1 MTQHPEETSSNMNAV
16 ILWYF
21 ADPMCSWCWGFS
33 PVIET
38 LREEFHE
45 RAKIALVLG
54 GLRPGETAPL
64 TAAGREDILHHWRQ
78 VHERTG
84 QPFRFDNALPPG
96 FVYDTEPASR
106 AVVTIG
112 GLEPTL
118 IFSLFRA
125 IQNAFYAEGRD
136 VTQAGVLAELA
147 AGLGVDAAAFLQAFD
162 SDAARAKTQAHF
174 RQARQ
179 AGVRGFPALILQ
191 QDSQLH
197 AVSNGCQPLE
207 AVREAIGR
215 SLQPAI

>member
-1 MTQHPEETSSNMNAV
+1 MNAT

-33 PVIET
+33 PVIEA
-38 LREEFHE
+38 LRDEY
-45 RAKIALVLG
+45 RDRMKIALVLG
-54 GLRPGETAPL
+54 GLRHETAPM
-64 TAAGREDILHHWRQ
+64 TAAGRVDILHHWQQ

-84 QPFRFDNALPPG
+84 QPFRFDNALPEG
-96 FVYDTEPASR
+96 FVYDTEPACR

-112 GLEPTL
+112 GIEPTL
-118 IFSLFRA
+118 IFPLFRA

-136 VTQAGVLAELA
+136 VTQAGALAELA
-147 AGLGVDAAAFLQAFD
+147 AGLGVDAAAFTQVFD

-197 AVSNGCQPLE
+197 AVGNGCLPLE
-207 AVREAIGR
+207 TVRGKVGAC
-215 SLQPAI
+215 LTA

>member
-1 MTQHPEETSSNMNAV
+1 MSPP

-38 LREEFHE
+38 LRDEY
-45 RAKIALVLG
+45 RDRLKIALVLG
-54 GLRPGETAPL
+54 GLRPGETAPM

-84 QPFRFDNALPPG
+84 QPFRFDHALPDG

-106 AVVTIG
+106 AVVTVG
-112 GLEPTL
+112 GIDPAL
-118 IFSLFRA
+118 IFPLFKA

-136 VTQAGVLAELA
+136 VTQAGVLADLA
-147 AGLGVDAAAFLQAFD
+147 AELGADKDAFLQAFA
-162 SDAARAKTQAHF
+162 SDAARARTQAHF

-191 QDSQLH
+191 QDTQLH
-197 AVSNGCQPLE
+197 SVSNGCLPLE
-207 AVREAIGR
+207 TVRAALDSYLRPAV
-215 SLQPAI
+215 

>member
-1 MTQHPEETSSNMNAV
+1 MSTP

-38 LREEFHE
+38 LRDEYRESL
-45 RAKIALVLG
+45 KIALVLG

-64 TAAGREDILHHWRQ
+64 TAAGREDILHHWHQ
-78 VHERTG
+78 VHARTG
-84 QPFRFDNALPPG
+84 QPFRFENALPEG

-106 AVVTIG
+106 AVVTLG
-112 GLEPTL
+112 GIDPAL
-118 IFSLFRA
+118 IFPLFRA
-125 IQNAFYAEGRD
+125 IQSAFYAAGRD
-136 VTQAGVLAELA
+136 VTQPGVLADLA

-162 SDAARAKTQAHF
+162 SDAARARTQAHF

-191 QDSQLH
+191 QDARLQT
-197 AVSNGCQPLE
+197 VSSGCQPLE
-207 AVREAIGR
+207 TVRDAIDR
-215 SLQPAI
+215 YLRPE